1 MSEKF
6 FKIRLLKQCLDE
18 SREAKELLFTELV
31 ANATN
36 NDCFKKQF
44 ETFKYLSLRESSLIE
59 KILAFET
66 DDVSNYE
73 IQNFQFE
80 QIVKI

>member
-36 NDCFKKQF
+36 SECFKKQF
-44 ETFKYLSLRESSLIE
+44 ETFKYLSLRESTLIE

-66 DDVSNYE
+66 EDISDYE
-73 IQNFQFE
+73 IQSFQFD
-80 QIVKI
+80 QIVKT